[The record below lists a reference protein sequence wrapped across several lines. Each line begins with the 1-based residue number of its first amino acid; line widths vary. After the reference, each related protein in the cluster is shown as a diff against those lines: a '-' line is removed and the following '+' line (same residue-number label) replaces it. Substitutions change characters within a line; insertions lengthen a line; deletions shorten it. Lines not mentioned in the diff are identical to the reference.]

1 MFIEWPS
8 WKGNGPR
15 VLAGID
21 KPFSIS
27 ALVSNFE
34 KSVVI
39 AWHKKK
45 KTDKDAEVEL
55 SFEKSVLVA
64 KYEMLLELLTS
75 LFNMFYI

>member
-45 KTDKDAEVEL
+45 KKQI
-55 SFEKSVLVA
+55 K
-64 KYEMLLELLTS
+64 MLK
-75 LFNMFYI
+75 

>member
-1 MFIEWPS
+1 
-8 WKGNGPR
+8 

-39 AWHKKK
+39 AWHTKK
-45 KTDKDAEVEL
+45 
-55 SFEKSVLVA
+55 
-64 KYEMLLELLTS
+64 
-75 LFNMFYI
+75 NR

>member
-1 MFIEWPS
+1 
-8 WKGNGPR
+8 
-15 VLAGID
+15 LAQ
-21 KPFSIS
+21 
-27 ALVSNFE
+27 
-34 KSVVI
+34 
-39 AWHKKK
+39 KKK